1 MSRDLSF
8 ITHNLFRT
16 LQQLESDVPQNVLL
30 SFLVSSLNY
39 DLPTLWLKKTS
50 TIRSSLLYVYLQ
62 F

>member
-50 TIRSSLLYVYLQ
+50 TIRSSLLYVNLQ